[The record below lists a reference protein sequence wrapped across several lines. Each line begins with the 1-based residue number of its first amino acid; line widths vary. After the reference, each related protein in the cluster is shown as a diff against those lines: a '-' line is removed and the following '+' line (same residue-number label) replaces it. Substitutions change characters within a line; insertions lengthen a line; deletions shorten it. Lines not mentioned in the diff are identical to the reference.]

1 MSDQN
6 KYKTKSFEEKKQ
18 EVDQLIESAE
28 KKIEEH
34 FISEESIKECLR
46 YMSNFYNYSLNN
58 AMLINNQFKGALAV
72 GSYDFWKK
80 QGYSVK
86 KGEKGIKILVP
97 IKSKPKF
104 RRGKEELV
112 EVEKA
117 TDKEKELIKN
127 GELKVIQGTYFKLGN
142 VFDISQTTAKASD
155 LPDIFPNKWIEGDV
169 AGYEFLYKGIEKVAE
184 KIGVTIKEPTYEL
197 GVVKGASLPYTKEVI
212 YNPRN
217 GELQNI
223 KTLFHELAHAKLHTK
238 DTRENY
244 TREEKEFQAEMVAY
258 TMGQYFGLDT
268 SDYSINYLHGWTNGK
283 ELKDKQNLLK
293 EVRETTISY
302 INIIEESVLKE
313 VSKELEKY
321 EGINFSSAKEAISI
335 YNSIKENEK
344 EVLSSSND
352 KTSFFL
358 QKNSENDRFSN
369 IYKNIIQKSNEK
381 ENELEM

>member
-1 MSDQN
+1 M
-6 KYKTKSFEEKKQ
+6 
-18 EVDQLIESAE
+18 
-28 KKIEEH
+28 
-34 FISEESIKECLR
+34 
-46 YMSNFYNYSLNN
+46 
-58 AMLINNQFKGALAV
+58 
-72 GSYDFWKK
+72 
-80 QGYSVK
+80 
-86 KGEKGIKILVP
+86 
-97 IKSKPKF
+97 
-104 RRGKEELV
+104 
-112 EVEKA
+112 
-117 TDKEKELIKN
+117 
-127 GELKVIQGTYFKLGN
+127 
-142 VFDISQTTAKASD
+142 
-155 LPDIFPNKWIEGDV
+155 
-169 AGYEFLYKGIEKVAE
+169 
-184 KIGVTIKEPTYEL
+184 
-197 GVVKGASLPYTKEVI
+197 
-212 YNPRN
+212 
-217 GELQNI
+217 
-223 KTLFHELAHAKLHTK
+223 AHAKLHTK

-352 KTSFFL
+352 KTSFFDE
-358 QKNSENDRFSN
+358 KNSENDRFSN